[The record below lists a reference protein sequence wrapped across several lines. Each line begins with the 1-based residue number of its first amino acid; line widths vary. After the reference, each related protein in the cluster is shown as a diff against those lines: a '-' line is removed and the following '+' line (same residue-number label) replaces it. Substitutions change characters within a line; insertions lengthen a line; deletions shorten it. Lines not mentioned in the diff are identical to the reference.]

1 MNDLHDD
8 EGLDFG
14 PLPAAIDALLQRGV
28 AAHFTDPAAAEAAF
42 ATAIAQA
49 PDALPAYRCL
59 FKHYNRRRQFAEAY
73 ATVHTWL
80 AEASRQAALPADW
93 RTWPSAPAS
102 ALWPLK
108 ALAFIE
114 LRQGRADAAAA
125 ALEHLL
131 RLDPEDG
138 VGGSV
143 VAALLP
149 AAEPA

>member
-1 MNDLHDD
+1 MNPFNDD

-14 PLPAAIDALLQRGV
+14 PLPATIDALLQQGV

-42 ATAIAQA
+42 VRAIAQA

-59 FKHYNRRRQFAEAY
+59 FKHYNRRRQFAEAD
-73 ATVHTWL
+73 ATVRSWL

-93 RTWPSAPAS
+93 RTWARAPAS

-149 AAEPA
+149 ASEAA